1 MEDIFENA
9 NELVRR
15 EVALLTVN
23 VERLMKALG
32 SVLKNEL
39 KDMFLTF
46 NIVKR
51 KKKRKCFA
59 TTEDSMHIKTA
70 VHRFATHTH
79 THTQFLHARSI
90 HAKSQQANSWE
101 YRKFT
106 PAPGLDY

>member
-51 KKKRKCFA
+51 KKKRKCFC
-59 TTEDSMHIKTA
+59 D
-70 VHRFATHTH
+70 
-79 THTQFLHARSI
+79 
-90 HAKSQQANSWE
+90 N
-101 YRKFT
+101 
-106 PAPGLDY
+106 